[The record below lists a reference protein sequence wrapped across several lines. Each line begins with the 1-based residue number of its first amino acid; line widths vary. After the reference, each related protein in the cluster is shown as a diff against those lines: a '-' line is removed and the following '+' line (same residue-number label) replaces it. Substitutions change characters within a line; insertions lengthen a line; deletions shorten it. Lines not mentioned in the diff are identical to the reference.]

1 MSGDFAV
8 IGLGQFGRSV
18 AQNLVK
24 QGQAVLAIDSDPE
37 RCQMI
42 ETEVDA
48 VFVADATNTSA
59 LAELGLER
67 MSCVIVAM
75 GVRARDT
82 SIMVTALLR
91 QRGIRRIVSR
101 ATNELHERV
110 LLAVGAHEIV
120 NPEQEMGIRLA
131 AHLANPHVLDQFLL
145 DREHAVAEVEAPE
158 TFVGRKLHDL
168 DLRQRSKIAVVLIRR
183 GSTVLSTIDENETV
197 ESGDV
202 LVVLGTPLAVRQFAA
217 HA

>member
-18 AQNLVK
+18 ALNLVQ
-24 QGQAVLAIDSDPE
+24 QGEAVLAIDMDPQRAQLVE
-37 RCQMI
+37 A
-42 ETEVDA
+42 EVDA
-48 VFVADATNTSA
+48 VVVADATSEAA

-67 MSCVIVAM
+67 MSCVVVAM

-91 QRGIRRIVSR
+91 QRAVRRIVAR

-110 LLAVGAHEIV
+110 LRAVGAHEIV
-120 NPEQEMGIRLA
+120 NPEYEMGARLA
-131 AHLANPHVLDQFLL
+131 NHLANPHVLDQFSL
-145 DREHAVAEVEAPE
+145 DREHVVAEVEAPE
-158 TFVGRKLHDL
+158 TFVGRKLSDL
-168 DLRQRSKIAVVLIRR
+168 GLRERSKVAVVLIRR
-183 GSTVLSTIDENETV
+183 RGVVISTIDENQCV

>member
-18 AQNLVK
+18 ALNLVS
-24 QGQAVLAIDSDPE
+24 QGEAVLAIDIDPQ
-37 RCQMI
+37 RAQMI
-42 ETEVDA
+42 EAQVDA
-48 VFVADATNTSA
+48 VVIADATQEAA

-67 MSCVIVAM
+67 MSCVVVAM

-91 QRGIRRIVSR
+91 QRAVRRIVTR

-110 LLAVGAHEIV
+110 LRAVGAHEIV
-120 NPEQEMGIRLA
+120 NPEQEMGARLA
-131 AHLANPHVLDQFLL
+131 NHLANPHVIDQFSL
-145 DREHAVAEVEAPE
+145 DREHVVAEVEAPE
-158 TFVGRKLHDL
+158 TFVGRKLSDL
-168 DLRQRSKIAVVLIRR
+168 GLRERSKVAVVLIRR
-183 GSTVLSTIDENETV
+183 RGVVISTIDENECV

>member
-18 AQNLVK
+18 ALNLVK
-24 QGQAVLAIDSDPE
+24 QGQAVLAIDSNPE
-37 RCQMI
+37 RCQAI
-42 ETEVDA
+42 ETEVD
-48 VFVADATNTSA
+48 VVVVADATNPNA

-67 MSCVIVAM
+67 MSCVVVAM

-101 ATNELHERV
+101 ATNDLHERV
-110 LLAVGAHEIV
+110 LLAVGAHEVV
-120 NPEQEMGIRLA
+120 NPEQAMGLRIA
-131 AHLANPHVLDQFLL
+131 EHLANPHVLDQFML

-158 TFVGRKLHDL
+158 TYVGRKLQDL
-168 DLRQRSKIAVVLIRR
+168 GLRQRSKIAVILIRR
-183 GSTVLSTIDENETV
+183 DSKVISTIDEDETV
-197 ESGDV
+197 QSGDV
-202 LVVLGTPLAVRQFAA
+202 LVVLGPPLAIRQFAA

>member
-18 AQNLVK
+18 ALNLVA
-24 QGQAVLAIDSDPE
+24 QGQAVLATDVDPE
-37 RCQMI
+37 RCKMI

-48 VFVADATNTSA
+48 VIVADATNGKA

-75 GVRARDT
+75 GMRARDT

-91 QRGIRRIVSR
+91 QRGVRRIVSR
-101 ATNELHERV
+101 ASNELHERV

-120 NPEQEMGIRLA
+120 NPEQEMGSRLA

-168 DLRQRSKIAVVLIRR
+168 GLRQRSKIAVVLIRR
-183 GSTVLSTIDENETV
+183 GGTVLSTIDENETV
-197 ESGDV
+197 QSGDV

>member
-18 AQNLVK
+18 ALNLVK
-24 QGQAVLAIDSDPE
+24 QGQAVLAIDSNPE
-37 RCQMI
+37 RCQPI
-42 ETEVDA
+42 EAEVD
-48 VFVADATNTSA
+48 VVVVADATNANA

-67 MSCVIVAM
+67 MGCVIVAM

-131 AHLANPHVLDQFLL
+131 EHLANPHVLDQFLL
-145 DREHAVAEVEAPE
+145 DREHAVAEVDAPE

-168 DLRQRSKIAVVLIRR
+168 GLRQRSKIAVILIRR
-183 GSTVLSTIDENETV
+183 NGKVISTIDEGETV
-197 ESGDV
+197 QSGDI
-202 LVVLGTPLAVRQFAA
+202 LVVLGAPLAIRQFAA

>member
-18 AQNLVK
+18 ALNLVQ
-24 QGQAVLAIDSDPE
+24 QGEAVLAIDIDPQRAQQVE
-37 RCQMI
+37 A
-42 ETEVDA
+42 EVDA
-48 VFVADATNTSA
+48 VVIADATNEAA

-75 GVRARDT
+75 GARARDT

-91 QRGIRRIVSR
+91 QRAIRRIVTR
-101 ATNELHERV
+101 AANELHERV
-110 LLAVGAHEIV
+110 LRAVGAHEIV
-120 NPEQEMGIRLA
+120 NPEQEMGGRLA
-131 AHLANPHVLDQFLL
+131 AHLANPHVLDQFHL
-145 DREHAVAEVEAPE
+145 DREHVVAEVEAPE
-158 TFVGRKLHDL
+158 TFVGRKLSDL
-168 DLRQRSKIAVVLIRR
+168 GLRERAKIAVVLIRR
-183 GSTVLSTIDENETV
+183 GNTVISTIDEHEAV
-197 ESGDV
+197 ASGDV

>member
-8 IGLGQFGRSV
+8 VGLGQFGRSV
-18 AQNLVK
+18 ALNLVQ
-24 QGQAVLAIDSDPE
+24 QGEAVLAIDIDPQRAQLVE
-37 RCQMI
+37 AD
-42 ETEVDA
+42 VDA
-48 VFVADATNTSA
+48 VVVADATNEAA

-67 MSCVIVAM
+67 MSCVVVAM
-75 GVRARDT
+75 GARARDT

-91 QRGIRRIVSR
+91 QRAVRRIVTR

-110 LLAVGAHEIV
+110 LRAVGAHEIV
-120 NPEQEMGIRLA
+120 NPEQEMGARLA
-131 AHLANPHVLDQFLL
+131 GHLANPHVIDQFAL
-145 DREHAVAEVEAPE
+145 DREHLVAEVEAPE
-158 TFVGRKLHDL
+158 TFVGRKLSEL
-168 DLRQRSKIAVVLIRR
+168 SLRERSKVAVVLIRR
-183 GSTVLSTIDENETV
+183 RGVVISTIDENEQV